1 MGNEAFYDLLSAH
14 GLLHEVIALNYVYRN
29 SFTILTCEFFAC
41 NVRLEVYCGKKAH
54 LGGKQTIDD
63 KSGPAAVLRN
73 LDKVLP
79 SERQDYRIV
88 VIDRFYTSVA
98 LALELLSNQIY
109 TVGTIQ
115 TRRIGFPSDLKEKR
129 KKRPADIPRGSYLL
143 ARCKAAPD
151 MLACCWWDSKPVHF
165 LATGASVQQLT
176 TGSCFAKVDWII
188 F

>member
-1 MGNEAFYDLLSAH
+1 
-14 GLLHEVIALNYVYRN
+14 
-29 SFTILTCEFFAC
+29 
-41 NVRLEVYCGKKAH
+41 KKAH

-79 SERQDYRIV
+79 SEHQDYRIV
-88 VIDRFYTSVA
+88 VIDRFYMSVA
-98 LALELLSNQIY
+98 LALELLSNKIY
-109 TVGTIQ
+109 RVGTIQ

-129 KKRPADIPRGSYLL
+129 KKRPSDIPRGSYLLARCKAAPDIIFSGPMLGSYLL

-176 TGSCFAKVDWII
+176 TGWCFAYIGWIVI
-188 F
+188 